1 MINSNILRNDE
12 KAILALRELY
22 EKYGYKPFKM
32 SKFEEYEFYIQNKDF
47 LVSDRIIAFN
57 DTSGKLLALKPDVTL
72 SIVKNG
78 EDVEGFKQKVCYN
91 ENVYRVSENTHHF
104 KEIMQTGVE
113 CIGNISLYDIYE
125 MIVMATE
132 SLALISDDF
141 VLEVSHLGLI
151 SSLLDNICKNANF
164 KAEAIKFISDK
175 NSHDLARICD
185 ENNVTELDKIALQNF
200 VSIYGERN
208 AVLQKLEDENV
219 NICKDNINILKTL
232 SNMLDNLSFGG
243 KIKFDFSAVSDMN
256 YYNGIVFKGFIE
268 GIPSSVLS
276 GGQYD
281 KLMQKMNRR
290 SSAIG
295 FAVYLDELSRF
306 KPISNEY
313 DVDVLVVYSS
323 KSNLSKLNKFVSE
336 ITAKGERVLVS
347 KDDNKNIKYR
357 NLINFDC
364 EVANNEINA

>member
-78 EDVEGFKQKVCYN
+78 EDIDGFKQKVCYN
-91 ENVYRVSENTHHF
+91 ENVYRVSENTHQF

-113 CIGNISLYDIYE
+113 CIGDIGLYDIYE
-125 MIVMATE
+125 IIVMAAE
-132 SLALISDDF
+132 SLSLISDDF

-164 KAEAIKFISDK
+164 KSEAIKFISDK

-185 ENNVTELDKIALQNF
+185 ENNVAEQDKIALQNF
-200 VSIYGERN
+200 VSIYGDRN
-208 AVLQKLEDENV
+208 TVLQKLESENV

-232 SNMLDNLSFGG
+232 SNMLDNLSFSG

-256 YYNGIVFKGFIE
+256 YYNGIVFKGYIN
-268 GIPSSVLS
+268 GLSQSVLS

-281 KLMQKMNRR
+281 NLLYKMGRK
-290 SSAIG
+290 SGAIG
-295 FAVYLDELSRF
+295 FAIYLDLLEDLPRE
-306 KPISNEY
+306 KQNY
-313 DVDVLVVYSS
+313 DVDVLLLCDDKTDNKILIDTVNQIISS
-323 KSNLSKLNKFVSE
+323 GKTVSVQNADVGKIRYKE
-336 ITAKGERVLVS
+336 L
-347 KDDNKNIKYR
+347 KNIKGG
-357 NLINFDC
+357 
-364 EVANNEINA
+364 V